1 MMIQQKKEVIT
12 ALIVGFFIRLAAFLV
27 VFIALSDTTISF
39 LKGFHNWDSNNY
51 LAICAHNYASPDTP
65 YPHSLRLYAF
75 YPALPIVYCGLAK
88 VLSANVLLV
97 ALCMN
102 TVFFLLLCKE
112 LHTYIYREYEDK
124 NLRAY
129 IFLCYLFFPFSWFLQ
144 VNYTETLFLW
154 LTLLSINLIY
164 SKKIWLSH
172 LSGFFAGF
180 TRSTAFATAIG
191 NWIIYTWKFFKT
203 ETSHSDMTEVTGESI
218 SYEAISSHKKTGK
231 DIASYI
237 LNSLGFL
244 SYGMGTLTL
253 LAYFQFTFGNWNLFF
268 ESQKVY
274 YGRQTSLHFWQG
286 WLDDLTM
293 SSTKWFTWND
303 IWKVKISGSDNFVD
317 YLLTLQTF
325 NTWFLLYFPLT
336 LIFLGSAYL
345 LYKKQYDKFVWS
357 WLLLIMPIM
366 TGESTSINRYLILSF
381 PLLFAVFEL
390 AAKNKFTK
398 YIWLGFSV
406 LSWAVVASWFAKD
419 YWVG

>member
-1 MMIQQKKEVIT
+1 MMIQQKNEVIT

-27 VFIALSDTTISF
+27 IVIALSDTTISF
-39 LKGFHNWDSNNY
+39 LQGFHNWDSKNY
-51 LAICAHNYASPDTP
+51 LAICAHNYASPNTP

-88 VLSANVLLV
+88 GLSANVLLV
-97 ALCMN
+97 ALCIN
-102 TVFFLLLCKE
+102 TLFFLLLCKE

-124 NLRAY
+124 KLRAY
-129 IFLCYLFFPFSWFLQ
+129 IFLCFLFFPFSWFLQ

-237 LNSLGFL
+237 LNSIGFL
-244 SYGMGTLTL
+244 SYGMGTLCL
-253 LAYFQFTFGNWNLFF
+253 LAYFQFAFGNWNLFF

-303 IWKVKISGSDNFVD
+303 IWKVKMSGSDNVVD
-317 YLLTLQTF
+317 HLLTLQTF

-390 AAKNKFTK
+390 AAKNTVTK
-398 YIWLGFSV
+398 YAWLGFSV
-406 LSWAVVASWFAKD
+406 LAWAVVASWFAKD
-419 YWVG
+419 FWVG